1 MTVFYINCSTL
12 FSKWI
17 LSALERY
24 VASTADRFWHVLP
37 FGPFCPSPIKMVY
50 IQITAQLNL
59 NGCDCL
65 QLIRIENYTES
76 NMVCGEANLLN
87 LLVEASYK
95 FNNISCR
102 VINFQLNLHRPS
114 SFQQQQITLCNLN
127 SLYFQEEWTPKK
139 FRDGFSS
146 KYHIVWQ
153 LLLSERNLNSSQLV
167 VEMR

>member
-1 MTVFYINCSTL
+1 M
-12 FSKWI
+12 W
-17 LSALERY
+17 
-24 VASTADRFWHVLP
+24 FWHVLP

-76 NMVCGEANLLN
+76 NVVCGEANLLN

-127 SLYFQEEWTPKK
+127 SLYFQEE
-139 FRDGFSS
+139 
-146 KYHIVWQ
+146 
-153 LLLSERNLNSSQLV
+153 
-167 VEMR
+167 